1 MSDMGTKAAI
11 YLRQSLDAAGDQLA
25 VQRQREDCL
34 ALAAARGWDVV
45 DVYVDNSISASDAR
59 KARPDYDRLV
69 RDYEAGLFDA
79 LICWDLDRLTRQP
92 RQLEDWIDAATDRGL
107 LLVTANGEADLS
119 TDAGRLFARIK
130 SSVARAE
137 IERKGARQRRAAQ
150 QRAEAGRPPKGA
162 RLTGYT
168 VDGDIIEAEAG
179 HIRRLFTLFAA
190 GDSLKALAVMM
201 QDSGVP
207 TRFGGRWNPSTVRT
221 ILTNPRY
228 AGRVI
233 YNGQTIDAAATW
245 LPIVDADVFDVVQA
259 RLADPRRKM
268 NRVGTDR
275 KYLGAGIYRCQCGLP
290 VRSFSGYRYRCK
302 DGCCARSGK
311 VIDDFVTGVIEAR
324 LSQPDVRDL
333 LATQHDG
340 PSPALLA
347 DAQRLRSRLDV
358 IGADYDAGLIDGQ
371 RYRIAT
377 EKVQVELAEVERR
390 IAEASGT
397 SAAAGVLT
405 ADDPAQA
412 FREAS
417 LMRRRA
423 VVDAL
428 VEVTLTEAPRGSR
441 TFDPSTVR
449 IRWKS
454 SESQVI

>member
-245 LPIVDADVFDVVQA
+245 QPIVDADVFDVVQA

-275 KYLGAGIYRCQCGLP
+275 KYLGAGIYRCACGLP

-405 ADDPAQA
+405 SADPAQA

-428 VEVTLTEAPRGSR
+428 VEVTLTKAPRGSR
-441 TFDPSTVR
+441 TFDPDTVR
-449 IRWKS
+449 ISWRAA
-454 SESQVI
+454 

>member
-1 MSDMGTKAAI
+1 MGTRAAI
-11 YLRQSLDAAGDQLA
+11 YLRQSLDANGDHLA

-34 ALAAARGWDVV
+34 ALAKARGWEVV
-45 DVYVDNSISASDAR
+45 GEYVDNSISASDAR
-59 KARPDYDRLV
+59 KQRPQYDTMVSDYR
-69 RDYEAGLFDA
+69 AGDFDA

-119 TDAGRLFARIK
+119 TDGGRMYARIK
-130 SSVARAE
+130 AAVARGE
-137 IERKGARQRRAAQ
+137 IERKGARQRRAAR

-168 VDGDIIEAEAG
+168 VDGEIIEAEAEVV
-179 HIRRLFTLFAA
+179 RRLFAMFAA
-190 GDSLKALAVMM
+190 GDSLKSLAAMM
-201 QDSGVP
+201 QTSGIS

-233 YNGQTIDAAATW
+233 YQGATIDAEATW
-245 LPIVDADVFDVVQA
+245 QPIVDRDLFEVVQA
-259 RLADPRRKM
+259 RLSDPRRKM

-275 KYLGAGIYRCQCGLP
+275 KYLGAGIYRCECGLP

-311 VIDDFVTGVIEAR
+311 VVDDFVTGVIEAR

-333 LATQHDG
+333 LAAQHDG

-347 DAQRLRSRLDV
+347 DAQRLRTRLDA
-358 IGADYDAGLIDGQ
+358 IGADYDAGLIDGH
-371 RYRIAT
+371 RYRTAT
-377 EKVQVELAEVERR
+377 EKVTAELAEVERR

-405 ADDPAQA
+405 APDPAEA
-412 FREAS
+412 FRSAS

-428 VEVTLTEAPRGSR
+428 VEVTLTKAPRGSR
-441 TFDPSTVR
+441 TFDPDTVR
-449 IRWKS
+449 IEWRAA
-454 SESQVI
+454 

>member
-1 MSDMGTKAAI
+1 MGTRAAI
-11 YLRQSLDAAGDQLA
+11 YLRQSLDANGDHLA

-34 ALAAARGWDVV
+34 ALAKARGWEVV
-45 DVYVDNSISASDAR
+45 GEYVDNSISASDAR
-59 KARPDYDRLV
+59 KQRPQYDTMVSDYR
-69 RDYEAGLFDA
+69 AGDFDA

-119 TDAGRLFARIK
+119 TDGGRMYARIK
-130 SSVARAE
+130 AAVARGE
-137 IERKGARQRRAAQ
+137 IERKGARQRRAAR

-168 VDGDIIEAEAG
+168 VDGEIIEAEAEVV
-179 HIRRLFTLFAA
+179 RRLFAMFAA
-190 GDSLKALAVMM
+190 GDSLKSLAAMM
-201 QDSGVP
+201 QTSGIS

-233 YNGQTIDAAATW
+233 YQGATIDAEATW
-245 LPIVDADVFDVVQA
+245 QPIVDRDLFEVVQA
-259 RLADPRRKM
+259 RLSDPRRKM

-275 KYLGAGIYRCQCGLP
+275 KYLGAGIYRCECGLP

-311 VIDDFVTGVIEAR
+311 VVDDFVTGVIEAR

-333 LATQHDG
+333 LAAQHDG

-347 DAQRLRSRLDV
+347 DAQRIRNRLDA
-358 IGADYDAGLIDGQ
+358 IGADYDAGLIDGH
-371 RYRIAT
+371 RYRVAT
-377 EKVQVELAEVERR
+377 EKVTAELAQVERR

-405 ADDPAQA
+405 APDPAEA
-412 FREAS
+412 FRSAS

-428 VEVTLTEAPRGSR
+428 VEVTLSKAPRGSR
-441 TFDPSTVR
+441 TFDPDTVR
-449 IRWKS
+449 IAWRAA
-454 SESQVI
+454 

>member
-1 MSDMGTKAAI
+1 MTTGKAAI
-11 YLRQSLDAAGDQLA
+11 YLRVSLDTTGEQLA

-34 ALAAARGWDVV
+34 ALAQHRGWDVV
-45 DVYVDNSISASDAR
+45 DEYVDNSVSASDSR
-59 KARPDYDRLV
+59 KQRPHYDRLV
-69 RDYEAGLFDA
+69 RDYESGLFDV

-107 LLVTANGEADLS
+107 VLVTANGEADLS

-168 VDGDIIEAEAG
+168 VDGEIIPDEADT
-179 HIRRLFTLFAA
+179 IRRLFTTFAA
-190 GDSLKALAVMM
+190 GESLKALASHM
-201 QDSGVP
+201 QDSGMP
-207 TRFGGRWNPSTVRT
+207 TRFGGRWNPSTIRG

-228 AGRVI
+228 AARVI
-233 YNGQTIDAAATW
+233 YQGQTIEATANW
-245 LPIVDADVFDVVQA
+245 EAIVDGDLFDVVQA
-259 RLADPRRKM
+259 KLNDPRRKT

-275 KYLGAGIYRCQCGLP
+275 RYLGAGIYRCACGLP

-302 DGCCARSGK
+302 DGCCARSGQP
-311 VIDDFVTGVIEAR
+311 VDDFVSRVIEAR

-333 LATQHDG
+333 LAVHDSG
-340 PSPALLA
+340 PSPELLDEA
-347 DAQRLRSRLDV
+347 KRLRQRLET
-358 IGADYDAGLIDGQ
+358 IGSDYDAGLIDGQ
-371 RYRIAT
+371 RYRTAKSKVDAQLTDIERKIA
-377 EKVQVELAEVERR
+377 Q
-390 IAEASGT
+390 ASGT

-405 ADDPAQA
+405 APDPAQA

-423 VVDAL
+423 VIDAL
-428 VEVTLTEAPRGSR
+428 VEVTLMPMPRGR
-441 TFDPSTVR
+441 RGFDPDSVR
-449 IRWKS
+449 IDWRTA
-454 SESQVI
+454 

>member
-1 MSDMGTKAAI
+1 MSGMSTKAAI

-25 VQRQREDCL
+25 VRRQEEDCR

-69 RDYEAGLFDA
+69 RDYESGLFDA

-168 VDGDIIEAEAG
+168 VDGEIIDAEAA

-190 GDSLKALAVMM
+190 GDSLKSLAAMM

-245 LPIVDADVFDVVQA
+245 QPIVDADVFDVVQA

-275 KYLGAGIYRCQCGLP
+275 KYLGAGIYRCECGLP

-311 VIDDFVTGVIEAR
+311 VVDDFVTGVIEAR

-333 LATQHDG
+333 LAVQHDG
-340 PSPALLA
+340 PSPELLA

-371 RYRIAT
+371 RYRVAT
-377 EKVQVELAEVERR
+377 EKVQAELAEVERR

-405 ADDPAQA
+405 AADPAQA

-428 VEVTLTEAPRGSR
+428 VEVTLTKAPRGSR
-441 TFDPSTVR
+441 TFDPDTVR
-449 IRWKS
+449 ISWRAA
-454 SESQVI
+454 

>member
-1 MSDMGTKAAI
+1 MSTRAAI
-11 YLRQSLDAAGDQLA
+11 YLRQSLDANGDQLA
-25 VQRQREDCL
+25 VQRQREDCR
-34 ALAAARGWDVV
+34 ALAEVRGWEVV
-45 DVYVDNSISASDAR
+45 GEYVDNSISASDAR
-59 KARPDYDRLV
+59 KQRPQYDAMVSDYR
-69 RDYEAGLFDA
+69 AGDFDA

-119 TDAGRLFARIK
+119 TDGGRMYARIK
-130 SSVARAE
+130 AAVARGE
-137 IERKGARQRRAAQ
+137 IERKGARQRRAAR
-150 QRAEAGRPPKGA
+150 QRAESGRPPKGA

-168 VDGDIIEAEAG
+168 VDGEIIEAEAEV
-179 HIRRLFTLFAA
+179 IRQLFAMFAA
-190 GDSLKALAVMM
+190 GDSLKSLATMM
-201 QDSGVP
+201 QDSGVS

-228 AGRVI
+228 AGRVV
-233 YNGQTIDAAATW
+233 YQGATIDAEATW
-245 LPIVDADVFDVVQA
+245 QPIVDRDLFEVVQS

-275 KYLGAGIYRCQCGLP
+275 KYLGAGIYRCECGLP

-311 VIDDFVTGVIEAR
+311 VVDDFVTGVIEAR

-333 LATQHDG
+333 LAAQHDG

-347 DAQRLRSRLDV
+347 DAQRLRTRLDA
-358 IGADYDAGLIDGQ
+358 IGADYDAGLIDGH

-377 EKVQVELAEVERR
+377 EKVTSELAEVERR

-405 ADDPAQA
+405 APDPAEA
-412 FREAS
+412 FRSAS

-428 VEVTLTEAPRGSR
+428 VEVTLSKAPRGSR
-441 TFDPSTVR
+441 TFDPDTVR
-449 IRWKS
+449 IEWRAA
-454 SESQVI
+454 